1 MTLDVARRFDAM
13 AATYDVLEPWYE
25 HLYEVM
31 HRILRLT
38 LARGS
43 GRALDAGCGTGFQAA
58 LLRGFGYET
67 HGLDIAAG
75 MLAVARRRLPK
86 IPAVQGTIEELPYAT
101 GCFDAIVCCGSTL
114 SFASDA
120 ARALREFGRVLRP
133 DGVLLLECEH
143 RGRLDLAWA
152 LVNSVT
158 GDRLGYGLTPSQAW
172 RQIVG
177 NGADGVWTE
186 YPGYGPMRLFRAR
199 ELRALLRAARLTP
212 VKVWGIHAATN
223 LIPSTVLHRER
234 VGPVLASVYRGLR
247 ALDRRLARFPPARAI
262 ANSLM
267 VLARKDGTATGVE

>member
-1 MTLDVARRFDAM
+1 
-13 AATYDVLEPWYE
+13 
-25 HLYEVM
+25 M

-38 LARGS
+38 LARGG

-58 LLRGFGYET
+58 LLRWFGYET

-120 ARALREFGRVLRP
+120 ARALHEFGRVLRP
-133 DGVLLLECEH
+133 DGLLLLECEH
-143 RGRLDLAWA
+143 RGRLDPASA

-158 GDRLGYGLTPSQAW
+158 RHRLGYGLTPTQAR

-177 NGADGVWTE
+177 NGADRRGTE
-186 YPGYGPMRLFRAR
+186 DPGDGPTPLVTPR
-199 ELRALLRAARLTP
+199 EP
-212 VKVWGIHAATN
+212 
-223 LIPSTVLHRER
+223 
-234 VGPVLASVYRGLR
+234 
-247 ALDRRLARFPPARAI
+247 
-262 ANSLM
+262 
-267 VLARKDGTATGVE
+267 